1 MDRRNFIKNGG
12 IILGATSLDLS
23 NTNLDFKKKIK
34 VGLVGCGGRG
44 TGAAFQALTA
54 DPDVEIV
61 ALADIFPAQLETAL
75 ASLKEAHKERVNV
88 PEKRKYIGFDAYK
101 KLIAS
106 DVDVV
111 LLASPPCFRPDHIA
125 EAVSKGRHI
134 FCEKP
139 MAVDVPGVHKVRE
152 AVKLAKE
159 KKLNVVSGY
168 CFRYSTPNRELAKL
182 VHAGEIGDIYAISTF
197 RLGGELTEKPRQ
209 ADWND
214 LTYQLYNWYYYQRYS
229 GDIIVEQTVHSID
242 FMNWMLNRGL
252 PKSVSGTGGR
262 QSKPWDKYG
271 NVFDHFA
278 VEFDYGDGLK
288 GFHFG
293 RQQNGTQPRNS
304 VEAIGTKGNMNI
316 SVLSSYEIKGANPW
330 KFTGKM
336 NNMYQTQHDEL
347 FAAIKNKE
355 IINDGDFMAD
365 STLLAIWAREA
376 AYSGKIISLE
386 EIENSTKTYGP
397 SSDEYSW
404 EMAVDSARIPRPG
417 LANS

>member
-12 IILGATSLDLS
+12 ILLGATSLDFS
-23 NTNLDFKKKIK
+23 KTNLDIKKKIK
-34 VGLVGCGGRG
+34 VGLIGCGGRG
-44 TGAAFQALTA
+44 TGAAFQALEA

-61 ALADIFPAQLETAL
+61 ALADIFPAQLEAAL
-75 ASLKEAHKERVNV
+75 ASLKEAHKDRVNV

-106 DVDVV
+106 NVDVV
-111 LLASPPCFRPDHIA
+111 LLTSPPSFRPDHLA
-125 EAVSKGRHI
+125 EAVKEGKHI

-152 AVKLAKE
+152 AVKVAKD
-159 KKLNVVSGY
+159 KKLNLVSGY
-168 CFRYSTPNRELAKL
+168 CFRYSEPNRELAKL
-182 VHAGEIGDIYAISTF
+182 VHAGNIGDIYSISTF

-209 ADWND
+209 PDWND
-214 LTYQLYNWYYYQRYS
+214 LTYQLYNWFFYQRYS

-242 FMNWMLNRGL
+242 FMNWMLNRGM
-252 PKSVSGTGGR
+252 PKTVSGTGGR

-271 NVFDHFA
+271 NVYDHFA
-278 VEFDYGDGLK
+278 IEFDYGDGVK

-304 VEAIGTKGNMNI
+304 VEAVGTKGNMNVGI
-316 SVLSSYEIKGANPW
+316 LSSYEIKGQNPW
-330 KFTGKM
+330 KYSGKM

-347 FAAIKNKE
+347 FRAIRNKE
-355 IINDGDFMAD
+355 VINDGDFMAD
-365 STLLAIWAREA
+365 STLLAVWAREA
-376 AYSGKIISLE
+376 AYTGKIISLD

-397 SSDEYSW
+397 SSEEYSW
-404 EMAVDSARIPRPG
+404 EMEIDNARIPRPG
-417 LANS
+417 LAT

>member
-1 MDRRNFIKNGG
+1 MDRRDFIKSSG
-12 IILGATSLDLS
+12 IILGATTLDVPDPSLLA
-23 NTNLDFKKKIK
+23 KKTIK

-61 ALADIFPAQLETAL
+61 ALADIFQAQLDTAL
-75 ASLKEAHKERVNV
+75 ASLQEAYKERVKV
-88 PEKRKYIGFDAYK
+88 PAKRQYVGFDAFQ
-101 KLIAS
+101 KLIGS

-111 LLASPPCFRPDHIA
+111 LLATPPCFRPDHLA
-125 EAVSKGRHI
+125 EAIKKGKHV

-159 KKLNVVSGY
+159 KKLNIVSGY
-168 CFRYSTPNRELAKL
+168 CFRYTTPNRELAKQI
-182 VHAGEIGDIYAISTF
+182 HSGAIGDIYSISTF

-209 ADWND
+209 AQWND
-214 LTYQLYNWYYYQRYS
+214 LTYQLYNWYYFQRYS
-229 GDIIVEQTVHSID
+229 GDIIVEQTIHSID

-252 PKSVSGTGGR
+252 PKTVSGTGGR
-262 QSKPWDKYG
+262 QSRPWDKFG

-278 VEFDYGDGLK
+278 IEFDYGEGVK

-304 VEAIGTKGNMNI
+304 VEAVGSKGAMKVGI
-316 SVLSSYEIKGANPW
+316 LSSYEITGQNPW
-330 KFTGKM
+330 KFTGKTD
-336 NNMYQTQHDEL
+336 NMYQTQHNEL
-347 FAAIKNKE
+347 FAAIKNKQV
-355 IINDGDFMAD
+355 INDGDFMAD
-365 STLLAIWAREA
+365 STLLGIWAREA

-386 EIENSTKTYGP
+386 EIQNSTKVYGP
-397 SSDEYSW
+397 NTNEYNW
-404 EMAVDSARIPRPG
+404 DMEIDKALIPRPG
-417 LANS
+417 LAT

>member
-1 MDRRNFIKNGG
+1 MDRRDFIKSSG
-12 IILGATSLDLS
+12 IILGATTLDVPDPSLLA
-23 NTNLDFKKKIK
+23 KKTIK

-61 ALADIFPAQLETAL
+61 ALADIFQAQLDTAL
-75 ASLKEAHKERVNV
+75 ASLQEAYKERVKV
-88 PEKRKYIGFDAYK
+88 PAKRQYVGFDAFQ
-101 KLIAS
+101 KLISS

-111 LLASPPCFRPDHIA
+111 LLATPPCFRPDHLA
-125 EAVSKGRHI
+125 EAIKKGKHV

-159 KKLNVVSGY
+159 KKLNIVSGY
-168 CFRYSTPNRELAKL
+168 CFRYTTPNRELAKQI
-182 VHAGEIGDIYAISTF
+182 HSGAIGDIYSISTF

-209 ADWND
+209 AQWND
-214 LTYQLYNWYYYQRYS
+214 LTYQLYNWYYFQRYS
-229 GDIIVEQTVHSID
+229 GDIIVEQTIHSID

-252 PKSVSGTGGR
+252 PKTVSGTGGR
-262 QSKPWDKYG
+262 QSRPWDKFG

-278 VEFDYGDGLK
+278 IEFDYGEGVK

-304 VEAIGTKGNMNI
+304 VEAVGSKGAMKVGI
-316 SVLSSYEIKGANPW
+316 LSSYEITGQNPW
-330 KFTGKM
+330 KFTGKTD
-336 NNMYQTQHDEL
+336 NMYQTQHNEL
-347 FAAIKNKE
+347 FAAIKNKQV
-355 IINDGDFMAD
+355 INDGDFMAD
-365 STLLAIWAREA
+365 STLLGIWAREA

-386 EIENSTKTYGP
+386 EIQNSTKVYGP
-397 SSDEYSW
+397 NTNEYNW
-404 EMAVDSARIPRPG
+404 DMEIDKALIPRPG
-417 LANS
+417 LAT

>member
-12 IILGATSLDLS
+12 ILLGATSLDFS
-23 NTNLDFKKKIK
+23 KTNLDIKKKIK
-34 VGLVGCGGRG
+34 VGLIGCGGRG
-44 TGAAFQALTA
+44 TGAAFQALEA

-75 ASLKEAHKERVNV
+75 ASLQEAHKDRVTV
-88 PEKRKYIGFDAYK
+88 TDKRKYIGFDAYK

-111 LLASPPCFRPDHIA
+111 LLTSPPSFRPDHLS
-125 EAVSKGRHI
+125 EAVKVGRHI

-139 MAVDVPGVHKVRE
+139 MAVDVPGVHKVRD
-152 AVKLAKE
+152 AVKMAKE
-159 KKLNVVSGY
+159 KKLNLVSGY
-168 CFRYSTPNRELAKL
+168 CFRYSEANRELAKL
-182 VHAGEIGDIYAISTF
+182 IHTGSIGDIYSISTF

-214 LTYQLYNWYYYQRYS
+214 LTYQLYNWFYYQRYS

-242 FMNWMLNRGL
+242 FMNWMLDRGM
-252 PKSVSGTGGR
+252 PKTVSGTGGR

-271 NVFDHFA
+271 NVYDHFA
-278 VEFDYGDGLK
+278 IEFDYGDGVK

-304 VEAIGTKGNMNI
+304 VEAIGTKGNMNV
-316 SVLSSYEIKGANPW
+316 SLLSSYEINGQNPW
-330 KFTGKM
+330 KYAGKM

-347 FAAIKNKE
+347 FKAIKNKE
-355 IINDGDFMAD
+355 VINDGDFMAD
-365 STLLAIWAREA
+365 STLLAVWAREA

-397 SSDEYSW
+397 SSEEYNW
-404 EMAVDSARIPRPG
+404 EMEIDNARIPRPG
-417 LANS
+417 LST

>member
-12 IILGATSLDLS
+12 ILLGATSLDFS
-23 NTNLDFKKKIK
+23 KTNLDIKKKIK
-34 VGLVGCGGRG
+34 VGLIGCGGRG
-44 TGAAFQALTA
+44 TGAAFQALEA

-75 ASLKEAHKERVNV
+75 ASLKEAHKDRVNV

-106 DVDVV
+106 NVDVV
-111 LLASPPCFRPDHIA
+111 LLTSPPSFRPDHLA
-125 EAVSKGRHI
+125 EAVKEGKHI

-139 MAVDVPGVHKVRE
+139 MAVDVPGVHKVRD
-152 AVKLAKE
+152 AVKVAKD
-159 KKLNVVSGY
+159 KKLNLVSGY
-168 CFRYSTPNRELAKL
+168 CFRYSEPNRELAKL
-182 VHAGEIGDIYAISTF
+182 VHAGNIGDIYSISTF

-209 ADWND
+209 PDWND
-214 LTYQLYNWYYYQRYS
+214 LTYQLYNWFFYQRYS

-242 FMNWMLNRGL
+242 FMNWMLNRGM
-252 PKSVSGTGGR
+252 PKTVSGTGGR

-271 NVFDHFA
+271 NVYDHFA
-278 VEFDYGDGLK
+278 IEFDYGDGVK

-304 VEAIGTKGNMNI
+304 VEAVGTKGNMNVGI
-316 SVLSSYEIKGANPW
+316 LSSYEIKGQNPW
-330 KFTGKM
+330 KYSGKM

-347 FAAIKNKE
+347 FRAIRNKE
-355 IINDGDFMAD
+355 VINDGDFMAD
-365 STLLAIWAREA
+365 STLLAVWAREA
-376 AYSGKIISLE
+376 AYTGKIISLD

-397 SSDEYSW
+397 SSEEYSW
-404 EMAVDSARIPRPG
+404 EMEIDNARIPRPG
-417 LANS
+417 LAT